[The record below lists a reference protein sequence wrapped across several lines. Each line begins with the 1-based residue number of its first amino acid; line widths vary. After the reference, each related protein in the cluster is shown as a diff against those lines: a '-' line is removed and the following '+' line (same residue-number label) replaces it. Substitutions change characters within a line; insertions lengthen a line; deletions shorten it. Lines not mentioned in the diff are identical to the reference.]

1 MMNWFY
7 MFFWSVTLRRNQA
20 RKRCCDGAQPSREGQ
35 KSPRQI
41 KSLKLMSVILC
52 TAENSTIDCED
63 FENWFVFW
71 EAADTGVSKAS
82 KSANPN
88 SKDRNRLAVNVLRL
102 YFSAPPSGDI
112 HIACQSD
119 RKKSSPQSYSSIV
132 EFSTA
137 KSIHHYYKLT
147 LVNGY

>member
-1 MMNWFY
+1 LVAKGEMHKAG
-7 MFFWSVTLRRNQA
+7 QA
-20 RKRCCDGAQPSREGQ
+20 TGAP
-35 KSPRQI
+35 
-41 KSLKLMSVILC
+41 
-52 TAENSTIDCED
+52 
-63 FENWFVFW
+63 
-71 EAADTGVSKAS
+71 GVSKTS

-88 SKDRNRLAVNVLRL
+88 YKDHNRLAVNVLRL

-137 KSIHHYYKLT
+137 QSIHHYYKLT
-147 LVNGY
+147 LVNGYKVNVKLLFSDL